1 MYIRIGIHTPR
12 AGSFD
17 EVKAL
22 QERVVAEL
30 KNTPGCREAYVLA
43 DAKTNRVGRLST
55 WDDEDSAEAAAM
67 RTETM
72 ALRSQIGL
80 LTADDGI
87 ESGFIV

>member
-1 MYIRIGIHTPR
+1 MYIRIGIHSPR

-30 KNTPGCREAYVLA
+30 KHTPGCRESYVLA
-43 DAKTNRVGRLST
+43 DEKTNQVGRLST
-55 WDDEDSAEAAAM
+55 WDDEAAAEAAAM

-80 LTADDGI
+80 LTTDDGV
-87 ESGFIV
+87 EAGFTV